1 MIDHLLTD
9 EELELLIE
17 VLDAEH
23 KRLLPEVRHTDSRV
37 LRRQLVGRAR
47 ALERIIER
55 LKTRE
60 IAAHTPIA

>member
-9 EELELLIE
+9 GEVELVIE

-47 ALERIIER
+47 ALERIVER

-60 IAAHTPIA
+60 METHTPTA

>member
-9 EELELLIE
+9 GEVELVIE

-47 ALERIIER
+47 AVERIVER

-60 IAAHTPIA
+60 METHTPTA

>member
-9 EELELLIE
+9 GEVELVIE

-37 LRRQLVGRAR
+37 LRRQLVGRAGR
-47 ALERIIER
+47 WNELSSG
-55 LKTRE
+55 
-60 IAAHTPIA
+60 

>member
-9 EELELLIE
+9 GEVELVIE

-23 KRLLPEVRHTDSRV
+23 KRLLPEVRHTDSRL

-47 ALERIIER
+47 ALERIVER

-60 IAAHTPIA
+60 METHTPTA

>member
-37 LRRQLVGRAR
+37 LRRQLVGVGGRR
-47 ALERIIER
+47 SESSSGSRRVR
-55 LKTRE
+55 LRRN
-60 IAAHTPIA
+60 TPIA

>member
-9 EELELLIE
+9 AEVELMIE

-23 KRLLPEVRHTDSRV
+23 KRMLPEVRHTSSRE

-60 IAAHTPIA
+60 IEAHTPTA

>member
-9 EELELLIE
+9 GEVELVIE

-47 ALERIIER
+47 AVERIVER

-60 IAAHTPIA
+60 IETHTPTA

>member
-9 EELELLIE
+9 GEVELVIE

-37 LRRQLVGRAR
+37 LRRQLVGRTR
-47 ALERIIER
+47 AVERIVER

-60 IAAHTPIA
+60 IETHTPTA